1 MPASSTAAPTNASHS
16 VWVSGASAR
25 IGRPNAASM
34 GHHDPPGT
42 WIGPGGAAGGSRI
55 GSWCSVFQR
64 GSRFATVG
72 ITEKLYGGGGEGIA
86 HSSVAPPHG
95 SFGAGAP
102 CERVRH
108 RLTTNTSV
116 ATPIKN
122 APIVETRLRL
132 ETPGSGAYV

>member
-1 MPASSTAAPTNASHS
+1 MSDVNSRHSEPMNAQNAILRLSSPRLVWVAWVVIPRTAQTPRGRYRRAAPGSHS

-42 WIGPGGAAGGSRI
+42 WIGPGGVAGGSRI

-72 ITEKLYGGGGEGIA
+72 ITEKL
-86 HSSVAPPHG
+86 
-95 SFGAGAP
+95 
-102 CERVRH
+102 
-108 RLTTNTSV
+108 
-116 ATPIKN
+116 
-122 APIVETRLRL
+122 
-132 ETPGSGAYV
+132 

>member
-1 MPASSTAAPTNASHS
+1 MPTRRIAAPRNASHS
-16 VWVSGASAR
+16 VCVSGARARTGNPSA
-25 IGRPNAASM
+25 ATS
-34 GHHDPPGT
+34 GHHEPSGT
-42 WIGPGGAAGGSRI
+42 WIGAGGAAGGSGI

-72 ITEKLYGGGGEGIA
+72 ITEKLYGGGGEEIA

-132 ETPGSGAYV
+132 ETPRSGAYV